1 MKMLSKNNNSWNI
14 YLKTSFYLVAVQC
27 VVVDLAVVE
36 VVVEVAAA
44 AAEVVV
50 DGVVA
55 VVAT

>member
-1 MKMLSKNNNSWNI
+1 MKFPFN
-14 YLKTSFYLVAVQC
+14 FFFHLVAVQC

-55 VVAT
+55 VVVN